1 MLQSFATRWYTVLQ
15 FGKKKYRNPDEGLYS
30 LLTHCTYQ
38 RSSIS
43 LALQNW
49 THTLKQRLLT
59 IRKAIGL
66 HFECTHKDLVGLW
79 LTLRASY
86 LWNIIPSKIF
96 PIRPEQIQ
104 SPPFFPWL
112 EAPGEKFWLIR
123 TLAWKVA
130 VKIWTTGHWPT
141 NSLGKV
147 NAQIGP
153 HEKVFPGSDSSMTS
167 PLHIKYWYSLT
178 LMWRSMLRFMNV
190 LWMCYG
196 QVKIE
201 IITFL
206 FFLAWKHFSGY
217 TSSQRFIDF
226 MWSHSSKHFIYIL

>member
-30 LLTHCTYQ
+30 LQTHCTYQ

-49 THTLKQRLLT
+49 THTLKQRFLT

-141 NSLGKV
+141 NSLGKM

-153 HEKVFPGSDSSMTS
+153 LEKSIPWIWLLNDLSSSYQVLILFNTHVEINVKIYEC
-167 PLHIKYWYSLT
+167 P
-178 LMWRSMLRFMNV
+178 MNV
-190 LWMCYG
+190 LRSNKNRNYH
-196 QVKIE
+196 IP
-201 IITFL
+201 I
-206 FFLAWKHFSGY
+206 FSGLE
-217 TSSQRFIDF
+217 TLLRL
-226 MWSHSSKHFIYIL
+226 HFFTEIYWFHVIALF